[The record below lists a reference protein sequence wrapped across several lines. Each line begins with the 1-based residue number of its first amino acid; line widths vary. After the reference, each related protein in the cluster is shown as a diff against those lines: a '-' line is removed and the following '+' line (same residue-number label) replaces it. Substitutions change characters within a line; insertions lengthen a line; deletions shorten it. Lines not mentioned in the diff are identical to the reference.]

1 MRVRLP
7 SKLRNPLT
15 LAVAPGFKSVNLKT
29 VGFDSS
35 DCALKNREFAFAAF
49 PSASLN
55 PRKGSLGTSAEL
67 ENRSAHKS
75 VGSAACEPE
84 AVPSIFAEN

>member
-1 MRVRLP
+1 M
-7 SKLRNPLT
+7 

-29 VGFDSS
+29 GASTPRTASS
-35 DCALKNREFAFAAF
+35 KIANLPLRPFRVR
-49 PSASLN
+49 LLTQ
-55 PRKGSLGTSAEL
+55 RKGSLSTSAEL
-67 ENRSAHKS
+67 ENRSANKS